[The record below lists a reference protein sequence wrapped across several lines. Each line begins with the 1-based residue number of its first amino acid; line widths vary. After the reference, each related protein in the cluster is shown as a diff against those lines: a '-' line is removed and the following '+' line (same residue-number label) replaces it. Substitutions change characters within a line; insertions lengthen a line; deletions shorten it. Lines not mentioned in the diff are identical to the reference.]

1 LATTESATTKAPRR
15 LPLGL
20 KTFATNAAAG
30 TLGQRIDIDL
40 ATPIPVYPGE
50 FVQLVA
56 KNIGTVTTTGAITF
70 LVSFGGYWE

>member
-1 LATTESATTKAPRR
+1 MSTTRKKIREQIQ
-15 LPLGL
+15 L
-20 KTFATNAAAG
+20 KYNQYVDKNGFNDEIDV
-30 TLGQRIDIDL
+30 RVIDIDL
-40 ATPIPVYPGE
+40 ATPIPVYPSE

>member
-1 LATTESATTKAPRR
+1 MA
-15 LPLGL
+15 
-20 KTFATNAAAG
+20 NAATG

-40 ATPIPVYPGE
+40 ATPIPVCPSE
-50 FVQLVA
+50 FIQLVA